1 MFFYY
6 FIYLSLMVL
15 IYALVPLLGNHMPFE
30 DGIVKY
36 YAVLNI
42 VFLFTVIWWNARKHF
57 YYVWGA
63 YLLILAGYYGFLY
76 PGSAWLLESAVITVA
91 AVNVAVTLYDVALCR
106 CKGIYKRTGKRYSL
120 PFGN

>member
-1 MFFYY
+1 MLFYY
-6 FIYLSLMVL
+6 VIYMSLMVL
-15 IYALVPLLGNHMPFE
+15 IYALVPCLGNNLTFH

-57 YYVWGA
+57 YIVWGT
-63 YLLILAGYYGFLY
+63 YLFLLAAYYGFVY
-76 PGSAWLLESAVITVA
+76 PGAGWILDVTVITVA
-91 AVNVAVTLYDVALCR
+91 LLNVGVTVYDVALHK
-106 CKGIYKRTGKRYSL
+106 CKGIYKRTGKRYSI